1 MAGSYNLFDGVDM
14 TADSE
19 SSPRTRAVN
28 TLQIHHATVT
38 SYSAL
43 RAAMDPGG
51 RTVSAN
57 GAMAND
63 GTLNEVVRASDRRA
77 FTSASSFDNQ
87 SLTVE
92 VCNTTLG
99 PEWGISAAC
108 RTRLARLAVG
118 MYRAG
123 LLNGLYRGVGGILG
137 HSEVPGTYATAC
149 PGPDMHIDWIVAE
162 AQALYAAGDS
172 GLAGGGVPRPIEIKK
187 EDEDMTRL
195 YMDVSNGV
203 VRAINPGTGH
213 DYHIPNEA
221 YLDLVIGNKFYEK
234 WEPAEGGS
242 TGRAKA
248 GHYKEIGHNEFEYL
262 RKIAAFH
269 RGEISWEDTT
279 K

>member
-1 MAGSYNLFDGVDM
+1 MAGSWNLFDAVDL

-19 SSPRTRAVN
+19 SSPRTRGIN
-28 TLQIHHATVT
+28 TLQIHHATTT
-38 SYSAL
+38 SYGAL
-43 RAAMDPGG
+43 RALMAPGG

-57 GAMAND
+57 GGMAND
-63 GTLNEVVRASDRRA
+63 GTLYEIVRTSDRRA

-123 LLNGLYRGVGGILG
+123 ILSGLYRGVGGIIG
-137 HSEVPGTYATAC
+137 HSEVPGSYATAC

-162 AQALYAAGDS
+162 AQRLYAAGDP
-172 GLAGGGVPRPIEIKK
+172 GVAGGSIPKPIEIKK

-195 YMDVSNGV
+195 YMDKSNGH
-203 VRAINPGTGH
+203 VRAINAATGH
-213 DYHIPNEA
+213 DYHIPSEA
-221 YLDLVIGNKFYEK
+221 YLDLVIGNKFYDK
-234 WEPAEGGS
+234 WEPAEGGDR
-242 TGRAKA
+242 RADA
-248 GHYKEIGHNEFEYL
+248 GHYKIVGHNEFEYL
-262 RKIAAFH
+262 RKIAAFQ